1 MQANK
6 TVTLCPECGACP
18 EIKLYD
24 REVII
29 GEEGNMVKLKLIK
42 LYDREVIIGE
52 EGNMVKLKLDEWNT
66 IVEKIQNG
74 EIGKL

>member
-18 EIKLYD
+18 EIVFLD
-24 REVII
+24 NEVRI
-29 GEEGNMVKLKLIK
+29 GEAENL
-42 LYDREVIIGE
+42 
-52 EGNMVKLKLDEWNT
+52 VKLKLDEWNA
-66 IVEKIQNG
+66 IVEKIQSG

>member
-6 TVTLCPECGACP
+6 TVTLCPECDACP

-24 REVII
+24 SEIII
-29 GEEGNMVKLKLIK
+29 GEQ
-42 LYDREVIIGE
+42 
-52 EGNMVKLKLDEWNT
+52 GNMVKLKLDAWNT
-66 IVEKIQNG
+66 IVEKIQSG

>member
-29 GEEGNMVKLKLIK
+29 GEEGNMVKLKL
-42 LYDREVIIGE
+42 
-52 EGNMVKLKLDEWNT
+52 DEWNT

>member
-18 EIKLYD
+18 EIIFID
-24 REVII
+24 NEVRI
-29 GEEGNMVKLKLIK
+29 GEEGNLVKLKL
-42 LYDREVIIGE
+42 G
-52 EGNMVKLKLDEWNT
+52 EWNT
-66 IVEKIQNG
+66 IVEKIQSG

>member
-1 MQANK
+1 MNMQANK

-29 GEEGNMVKLKLIK
+29 GEEGNMVKLKL
-42 LYDREVIIGE
+42 
-52 EGNMVKLKLDEWNT
+52 DEWNT
-66 IVEKIQNG
+66 IVEKIQSG

>member
-18 EIKLYD
+18 EIIFLD
-24 REVII
+24 NEVRI
-29 GEEGNMVKLKLIK
+29 GEEGNL
-42 LYDREVIIGE
+42 
-52 EGNMVKLKLDEWNT
+52 VKLKLDEWNT
-66 IVEKIQNG
+66 IIEKIQSG